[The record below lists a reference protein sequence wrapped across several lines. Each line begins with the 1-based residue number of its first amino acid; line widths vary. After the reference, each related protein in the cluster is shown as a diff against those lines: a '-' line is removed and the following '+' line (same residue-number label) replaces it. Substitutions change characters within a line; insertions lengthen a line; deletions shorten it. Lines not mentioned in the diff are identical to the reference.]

1 MGQREE
7 QETTQVRELGD
18 RIGYG
23 RMMQLAEQ
31 IWNGQVPG
39 GAHSV
44 GPCVALLVKCP
55 HPDGGSAGECDW
67 CCGSG
72 RVTKRVLQA
81 QNQTRALRALAIVP
95 LQKRGVQNR
104 VQYYGFRCRCCCASW
119 LTEGPEIHSATGCPL
134 EGTQP

>member
-1 MGQREE
+1 MGRQEDQEE
-7 QETTQVRELGD
+7 LHVRELGE

-23 RMMQLAEQ
+23 RMMQLSEQ
-31 IWNGQVPG
+31 IWNGKIPG

-44 GPCVALLVKCP
+44 GPCVALLVRCK
-55 HPDGGSAGECDW
+55 HPGSESAGTCDW

-81 QNQTRALRALAIVP
+81 QKQAGALRALAIIP

-104 VQYYGFRCRCCCASW
+104 VEYYGFQCRCCSSKW
-119 LTEGPEIHSATGCPL
+119 LTKNPETHSKDCPL